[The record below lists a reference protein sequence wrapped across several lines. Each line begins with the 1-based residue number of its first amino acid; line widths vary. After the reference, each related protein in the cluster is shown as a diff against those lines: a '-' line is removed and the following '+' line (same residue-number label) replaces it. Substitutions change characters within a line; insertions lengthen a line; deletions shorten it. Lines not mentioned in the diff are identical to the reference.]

1 MLFLI
6 IHLTKQEYQADVL
19 TALAEVGLTEAVVL
33 NGTSSKRMI
42 ALDVPI
48 FAGLRTEFG
57 RESAYCKMI
66 TASIEDVGVVDEFLA
81 ALKEA
86 GIDFVKD
93 GLGSIL
99 VLPVEKFVG
108 EE

>member
-1 MLFLI
+1 MLFLV

-19 TALAEVGLTEAVVL
+19 TALAEVGLTEAAVL

-48 FAGLRTEFG
+48 FAGLKTEFG
-57 RESAYCKMI
+57 RESAYCKVI
-66 TASIEDVGVVDEFLA
+66 TASIEDVSVVDEFLA

-93 GLGSIL
+93 SLGSIL
-99 VLPVEKFVG
+99 VLPVDKFVG
-108 EE
+108 GE